1 MYIGT
6 VPSKKSVVSTPVTLK
21 QHVSNVHCA
30 RTTTCSM
37 PSMDAMNR
45 RYSSTAVGFPRNL
58 NQNPRPQTVS
68 TKFPSRATAHTS
80 VHARTNH
87 KTPSIMIVENLE
99 VLQET
104 TQHVILNTE
113 PTVSEYV
120 PLGLLTYIVM
130 NIYLNN
136 YTSKSLTNH
145 VKQGMTIITSQ
156 KNVSVI
162 WGEHS
167 TSYRLRVPLCLYE
180 DLITDLETILSCIDI
195 CVDRLIDQ

>member
-1 MYIGT
+1 M
-6 VPSKKSVVSTPVTLK
+6 K
-21 QHVSNVHCA
+21 
-30 RTTTCSM
+30 
-37 PSMDAMNR
+37 
-45 RYSSTAVGFPRNL
+45 
-58 NQNPRPQTVS
+58 
-68 TKFPSRATAHTS
+68 
-80 VHARTNH
+80 
-87 KTPSIMIVENLE
+87 VENLE

-136 YTSKSLTNH
+136 NYSKSLTNH